1 MLSPLPSR
9 IQRVLVH
16 RTGHLGDTV
25 CAIPAFRLL
34 RRHFADAELV
44 MLCDRPSEQKVAAW
58 DVVTRLEVFDRLISY
73 DSGKGWRTP
82 LELFKQIRRL
92 APDVVVQLPQM
103 DRTARSIATQRLFF
117 RLAGVRCLVGFRPW
131 DCLLEWQPNEPHR
144 LIQLLNDEGIPGS
157 KPPYAIPLDQGPLA
171 SLREKLENLDV
182 DLEQPYLVFC
192 GGGKTATQRW
202 PLGRYAQVLSNI
214 RRHWKIPVI
223 AVGSPQELT
232 AYRREVLPIFP
243 QLQIPRSGLLI
254 IELVELL
261 RFALA
266 YLGNDTGPMH
276 LAAAVDC
283 PVATVISAR
292 NKPGRWDPDVTRR
305 LIIRHR
311 TPCEGCRLSEC
322 LVEQHRCMTA
332 IDTQRVEG
340 EVFGFLHEL
349 LTQRRSGVLPQA
361 VP

>member
-1 MLSPLPSR
+1 MLSPLPPC

-34 RRHFADAELV
+34 RRHFTGAELV
-44 MLCDRPSEQKVAAW
+44 MLCDRPSKQKVAAW
-58 DVVTRLEVFDRLISY
+58 DVVTRLELFDRLISY
-73 DSGKGWRTP
+73 ESGKGWRTP
-82 LELFKQIRRL
+82 LELFRLVRRL
-92 APDVVVQLPQM
+92 APDVVVQLPQV
-103 DRTARSIATQRLFF
+103 DRTARSIAAQRLFF
-117 RLAGVRCLVGFRPW
+117 QLAGVGRLVGFRSW
-131 DCLLEWQPNEPHR
+131 DCSQEWHPNEPHR
-144 LIQLLNDEGIPGS
+144 LIRLLNDEGIPGS

-171 SLREKLENLDV
+171 SLRVKLENLDV

-202 PLGRYAQVLSNI
+202 PLGRYAQVLNSI
-214 RRHWKIPVI
+214 YRRWQIPVI
-223 AVGSPQELT
+223 AAGGPDDLD
-232 AYRREVLPIFP
+232 AYRREILPVFP
-243 QLQIPRSGLLI
+243 QLQIPSSGLLI

-283 PVATVISAR
+283 PVATVMSAR
-292 NKPGRWDPDVTRR
+292 NKPGTWDPDITRR

-340 EVFGFLHEL
+340 ELFGFLHDL
-349 LTQRRSGVLPQA
+349 LTQRRSGVSTQA